1 MTILFWIFSGIIA
14 GWLAGMLI
22 RGAGYGLLGDLI
34 IGLLGGVI
42 GGFFAGLIGIQP
54 TSWIAQILVAAMG
67 GVILVWIL
75 HLIHPGLVN
84 A

>member
-1 MTILFWIFSGIIA
+1 MALILWIISGIIA
-14 GWLAGMLI
+14 GWLAGILI

-42 GGFFAGLIGIQP
+42 GGFFAGRIGIQP
-54 TSWIAQILVAAMG
+54 TSWIAQILVAAAG

>member
-1 MTILFWIFSGIIA
+1 MAIIIWIISGIIA

-42 GGFFAGLIGIQP
+42 GGFPAGLIGIQP
-54 TSWIAQILVAAMG
+54 TSWVAQILVAVVG
-67 GVILVWIL
+67 SVILVWIL
-75 HLIHPGLVN
+75 HMIHPGVVN

>member
-1 MTILFWIFSGIIA
+1 
-14 GWLAGMLI
+14 MLI